1 MLAGLS
7 LFSFIPQ
14 AVDARERRLLIINS
28 YNEAAPWSQELIT
41 PIAVRIARTDGV
53 HADIV
58 HMNGMFIRNM
68 TMYRQMEDGIFHRFE
83 DRKPDY
89 LVLIGNMSFTLRDRI
104 VQEWGDIPM
113 LLITKIDVYGPREFY
128 LTGETS
134 EVPDD
139 SLRPLTDLQG
149 QYNFTMVE
157 VPDLYRQT
165 IDMMVG
171 MLPGMRKLVFMADE
185 FYLNRYLN
193 GRIRRYMEEAY
204 PDLGYEWLVGNEH
217 NGDLMQQY
225 LNDQDSSVG
234 LLLSTWFYE
243 RTNVHGFPML
253 ISGDARMISAA
264 KRPVFALRSAY
275 LTNGIDG
282 GYFPDPQL
290 TQESVMH
297 AVSQMLAGV
306 PMREVPF
313 AYASE
318 AFPIVNYPKLVQD
331 GIPADRCPEG
341 TVFLNKPKTFWQQY
355 SWYIIVGL
363 VVFAATIVIAI
374 LNAIFQRKKMAL
386 FRTHAKL
393 VEHMPIA
400 YTQATVRYGADGH
413 IADIGYH
420 SGNEAFAS
428 LVRQNAQPGTSDKL
442 FAPDHISKLAETVLR
457 NRLPVT
463 FSYYFKQTDTY
474 YEFLMY
480 LSEKETEMDIFA
492 IDITAKSKATNELRE
507 FAEKLDITLSVA
519 HIIPWRWDL
528 ESHKIACEA
537 QRILRHMN
545 FTAQRGSTHLVHII
559 EDAEYFERIHPDD
572 AAHVKQVYR
581 DFLDGK
587 LQYVKTEFRVVTDKN
602 GQSRTDWLEVHAAV
616 VASDDRGRA
625 TALIGSLLLITER
638 KKQEQALIA
647 ARERAKESD
656 RLKSAFLAN
665 MSHEIRTPLNA
676 IVGFSNLLL
685 TTEDEQEKQQFV
697 NIIENNNQLLLQLIG
712 DVLDLAKVESN
723 TLDFIY
729 KVVDLNELI
738 RTIDSAERLR
748 LQPGVVLNFMLGA
761 TDCVVR
767 TEPNRLSQVLINL
780 LSNARKFTSKGC
792 IVFGYELRGDE
803 IYFFVKDTGVGI
815 SPEGQAR
822 LFQRFVK
829 LDDFMP
835 GNGLGL
841 SICKGIVEK
850 MGGTIGVES
859 AGEGRGS
866 KFWFTIP
873 YLPAAIDKAQQPAG
887 QTPKIPLGRKEI
899 TILVAEDNE
908 SNFLLFKSILK
919 QEYKLLHAWDGRE
932 AVALCREHNPQ
943 LVIMDINMPNMDGYE
958 ATREIRKFSKTLPI
972 IAVTA
977 YAFASDKE
985 KIIKNGF
992 NGYVD
997 KPINPTKLGAEI
1009 RSMLDRNFTLV

>member
-204 PDLGYEWLVGNEH
+204 PDFGYEWLVGNEH

-457 NRLPVT
+457 NRLEKPPSRH
-463 FSYYFKQTDTY
+463 FLILLQTDRHLLRVSDVPLG
-474 YEFLMY
+474 EGDGDGY
-480 LSEKETEMDIFA
+480 L
-492 IDITAKSKATNELRE
+492 RY
-507 FAEKLDITLSVA
+507 
-519 HIIPWRWDL
+519 
-528 ESHKIACEA
+528 
-537 QRILRHMN
+537 RHH
-545 FTAQRGSTHLVHII
+545 G
-559 EDAEYFERIHPDD
+559 
-572 AAHVKQVYR
+572 
-581 DFLDGK
+581 
-587 LQYVKTEFRVVTDKN
+587 
-602 GQSRTDWLEVHAAV
+602 
-616 VASDDRGRA
+616 
-625 TALIGSLLLITER
+625 
-638 KKQEQALIA
+638 QEQ
-647 ARERAKESD
+647 
-656 RLKSAFLAN
+656 
-665 MSHEIRTPLNA
+665 
-676 IVGFSNLLL
+676 
-685 TTEDEQEKQQFV
+685 
-697 NIIENNNQLLLQLIG
+697 G
-712 DVLDLAKVESN
+712 D
-723 TLDFIY
+723 
-729 KVVDLNELI
+729 
-738 RTIDSAERLR
+738 
-748 LQPGVVLNFMLGA
+748 Q
-761 TDCVVR
+761 
-767 TEPNRLSQVLINL
+767 
-780 LSNARKFTSKGC
+780 
-792 IVFGYELRGDE
+792 
-803 IYFFVKDTGVGI
+803 
-815 SPEGQAR
+815 
-822 LFQRFVK
+822 
-829 LDDFMP
+829 
-835 GNGLGL
+835 
-841 SICKGIVEK
+841 
-850 MGGTIGVES
+850 
-859 AGEGRGS
+859 
-866 KFWFTIP
+866 
-873 YLPAAIDKAQQPAG
+873 
-887 QTPKIPLGRKEI
+887 
-899 TILVAEDNE
+899 
-908 SNFLLFKSILK
+908 
-919 QEYKLLHAWDGRE
+919 
-932 AVALCREHNPQ
+932 
-943 LVIMDINMPNMDGYE
+943 
-958 ATREIRKFSKTLPI
+958 
-972 IAVTA
+972 
-977 YAFASDKE
+977 
-985 KIIKNGF
+985 
-992 NGYVD
+992 
-997 KPINPTKLGAEI
+997 
-1009 RSMLDRNFTLV
+1009 